1 MILFIFTLVT
11 FTDNMLSEILSCMFY
26 SYVPL
31 TVSYGFIVFE
41 AIHIIVY
48 PYATHVL

>member
-11 FTDNMLSEILSCMFY
+11 FTDNLSEILSCMFY

-48 PYATHVL
+48 PYTTHVI